1 MVVIMNG
8 RLKAS
13 FTIEITYILFIM
25 FCGIAF
31 IIGHAIDRHSAVVNN
46 TELHLLS
53 ECIAHDEKN
62 IGYDKEGLKLRISR
76 NIKGGKN
83 ISLQENNLFV
93 KGSMEDK
100 SIKISVFNPEA
111 YLRATTALEGI
122 YERYKGEPS
131 EESEE

>member
-1 MVVIMNG
+1 MVDMNKK
-8 RLKAS
+8 LKAS

-122 YERYKGEPS
+122 YERYKGKPS

>member
-1 MVVIMNG
+1 MVIIMN
-8 RLKAS
+8 RKLKAS
-13 FTIEITYILFIM
+13 FTIEITYILFFI

-31 IIGHAIDRHSAVVNN
+31 IIGHAIDRHTAVVNN
-46 TELHLLS
+46 VELHLLS
-53 ECIAHDEKN
+53 ECIAHDEEN
-62 IGYDKEGLKLRISR
+62 IGYEKEGLKKRISQ

-83 ISLQENNLFV
+83 ISLQENNIFV
-93 KGSMEDK
+93 EGSIGDR

-122 YERYKGEPS
+122 YERYKSKPS